1 MPRIGAA
8 SLWLLLIA
16 LVAGQTRSMAAE
28 PASPP
33 KALPPVVE
41 VDDLVLPAAILSTF
55 DPDEVPAAVRE
66 LDGRRVRIYGY
77 VYPLSTG
84 EPVPQV
90 LILGATQGRAKHFT
104 NPAEI
109 HHKLAVTL
117 TSPMSFQGSESVLI
131 EGVFR
136 VKPRL
141 RGTELLLLF
150 FVDEA
155 SAIPAKPREG
165 FHSPMGFGC

>member
-1 MPRIGAA
+1 MQRIGAA

-33 KALPPVVE
+33 QALPPVIE

-55 DPDEVPAAVRE
+55 DPDEVPAAIRE

-77 VYPLSTG
+77 VYPLPTE
-84 EPVPQV
+84 EPVSGV
-90 LILGATQGRAKHFT
+90 LILGATQGRAKHFST
-104 NPAEI
+104 PSQV
-109 HHKLAVTL
+109 HQKLGVTL
-117 TSPMSFQGSESVLI
+117 TSPTSFQPFDSVRI